1 MIINERK
8 QIMKTKQ
15 QMIDIIMLEEKQLWL
30 DYEEC
35 LEIMGEEHEITQN
48 AMRRWGAVNELLKK
62 LGL

>member
-1 MIINERK
+1 
-8 QIMKTKQ
+8 MKTKQ
-15 QMIDIIMLEEKQLWL
+15 QMIDIIMSEEKQLWL